1 MANYESVTRSNYFH
15 VKDEDAF
22 SKFMDT
28 VSGDDMHCWSDK
40 DEDGNTLHAFGCDG
54 SIYGVPN
61 GAKDNDFDLFLSELQ
76 KHIAP
81 EDAVILME
89 SGHEKLRYVT
99 GFATVITSGGIETI
113 SIDELAISKAREMLK
128 ILNIAPK
135 WITKETD
142 IMAYDAW
149 TEGYLKAKQSKA
161 NKFDPNI
168 SIRFERVGNWIV
180 SAKVLGGYKTVIC
193 IYYKKT
199 LMEHYKTEQI
209 TESQKAFNNAFQRV
223 IDLAKKWN

>member
-89 SGHEKLRYVT
+89 AGHEKLRYVT

-128 ILNIAPK
+128 NIEYSPK
-135 WITKETD
+135 MD
-142 IMAYDAW
+142 Y
-149 TEGYLKAKQSKA
+149 
-161 NKFDPNI
+161 
-168 SIRFERVGNWIV
+168 
-180 SAKVLGGYKTVIC
+180 
-193 IYYKKT
+193 
-199 LMEHYKTEQI
+199 
-209 TESQKAFNNAFQRV
+209 
-223 IDLAKKWN
+223 

>member
-89 SGHEKLRYVT
+89 SGHEDRKSV
-99 GFATVITSGGIETI
+99 V
-113 SIDELAISKAREMLK
+113 
-128 ILNIAPK
+128 
-135 WITKETD
+135 
-142 IMAYDAW
+142 
-149 TEGYLKAKQSKA
+149 
-161 NKFDPNI
+161 
-168 SIRFERVGNWIV
+168 
-180 SAKVLGGYKTVIC
+180 
-193 IYYKKT
+193 
-199 LMEHYKTEQI
+199 
-209 TESQKAFNNAFQRV
+209 
-223 IDLAKKWN
+223 

>member
-61 GAKDNDFDLFLSELQ
+61 GAEDNDFDLFLSELQ

-81 EDAVILME
+81 EDAVILMQ

-99 GFATVITSGGIETI
+99 
-113 SIDELAISKAREMLK
+113 
-128 ILNIAPK
+128 
-135 WITKETD
+135 
-142 IMAYDAW
+142 AW

-180 SAKVLGGYKTVIC
+180 STKVLGGYKTVIC
-193 IYYKKT
+193 IYHKKT

-209 TESQKAFNNAFQRV
+209 TGSQKAFNNAFQRV